1 MRFAGNPGLGE
12 ELDRWGRR
20 VFLASF
26 GLLVSLQSFFWLNER
41 YRWVRP
47 GFPENGFSA
56 VAAES
61 RVPGDSTRVGPK
73 VPEVPKLRDPL
84 AVLAGK
90 EVMVVDRKARLVPL
104 SLAKEGADL
113 PVITGIED
121 EPNKAELLRNA
132 LDALNLLRSRHYAL
146 YARLSE
152 LHFDAGDGWIAY
164 LTDNALPIL
173 LGREELE
180 ERLRTLALVLPELER
195 KENLDSLALVDLRF
209 AGQVVVRSSY
219 RPGA

>member
-1 MRFAGNPGLGE
+1 MRLAGNPDLVV

-26 GLLVSLQSFFWLNER
+26 ALLVGLQSFFWLNDR
-41 YRWVRP
+41 YGWVKP
-47 GFPENGFSA
+47 GFPESGIEA
-56 VAAES
+56 VAAEAGA
-61 RVPGDSTRVGPK
+61 PTDSTRQK
-73 VPEVPKLRDPL
+73 RTLPELPKLRNPL

-104 SLAKEGADL
+104 SLSGGAADL
-113 PVITGIED
+113 PVITGLENGSQD
-121 EPNKAELLRNA
+121 AALLRKALEA
-132 LDALNLLRSRHYAL
+132 LDHLRRRHYAL

-152 LHFDAGDGWIAY
+152 LHYETGAGWVAY

-173 LGREELE
+173 LGRTDLD

-195 KENLDSLALVDLRF
+195 QEKLDSLSLVDLRF
-209 AGQVVVRSSY
+209 AGQIVVRFPTRS
-219 RPGA
+219 GV

>member
-1 MRFAGNPGLGE
+1 MRLAGNPELAA

-41 YRWVRP
+41 YGWVQP
-47 GFPENGFSA
+47 GFPESGISA

-61 RVPGDSTRVGPK
+61 RVPGDSTRGP
-73 VPEVPKLRDPL
+73 VAPEIPKLRDPL
-84 AVLAGK
+84 AILAGK

-104 SLAKEGADL
+104 SLAREGTDL
-113 PVITGIED
+113 PVITGLED
-121 EPNKAELLRNA
+121 EPNRAELLRNA
-132 LDALNLLRSRHYAL
+132 LDALNELRRRHYAL

-152 LHFDAGDGWIAY
+152 LHYDAGGGWVAY

-173 LGREELE
+173 LGRQELE
-180 ERLRTLALVLPELER
+180 ERLRTLALALPELE
-195 KENLDSLALVDLRF
+195 KMESLDSLALVDLRF
-209 AGQVVVRSSY
+209 AGQIVVRSPY
-219 RPGA
+219 RRGV